1 MWPCQSSAARRSRLI
16 PLCLLILL
24 ALAAP
29 GLWSAPVQSQS
40 REQTLIVARNID
52 DYVTND
58 VSRQYEYTSQ
68 MIDESAYDTLVTVD
82 APDFTKIQPK
92 LAETWEIS
100 KDGLTYTFHLRKG
113 VKFSSGNP
121 LTAKD
126 VRFSFRRLSHLK
138 DNPSFFM
145 DSVKDVEAVNDT
157 TVKIILS
164 APDASFMAALAAVP
178 CGVVDSKT
186 VIAQGGTDAD
196 DAKDKDKATAWL
208 NEHSAGSGPYIL
220 TSFKKNEEAVLE
232 RNPNSW
238 APKPYFAR
246 IVFRHVKDGTT
257 QREMVERGDADVAH
271 DFDPDIVAKIA
282 PGAKIKV
289 LEGLSMNQVYMAL
302 NNNPQVSKEIA
313 DKRVRQAISYA
324 IDYDGIIKGLVRG
337 AAVRTPGMI
346 PLGLLGVDAGMA
358 RKQDAAKAK
367 QLLAEAGYANGFP
380 VKLSYWTAPLLGVP
394 AEPLAAKLQADLT
407 AVGIAVTL
415 DPKERSVGIAD
426 YRAGKPALMLATW
439 SPDYL
444 DPHPYADA
452 FYKKGG
458 AAAHRVA
465 YDDSKVTDLVGAG
478 DRELDPK
485 KRAEIYKDLTKTVLD
500 DVPFILLIQPKAYVG
515 LNPAIKGYAYHPIW
529 FVTLSKL
536 SR

>member
-1 MWPCQSSAARRSRLI
+1 MWSCQSSAARRSRLI
-16 PLCLLILL
+16 PLSLLILL

-29 GLWSAPVQSQS
+29 GLWSIPVQSQS
-40 REQTLIVARNID
+40 REQTLIIARNID

-58 VSRQYEYTSQ
+58 VSRQYEYTAQ

-121 LTAKD
+121 LTAND

-337 AAVRTPGMI
+337 AAVRTRPLMI
-346 PLGLLGVDAGMA
+346 P
-358 RKQDAAKAK
+358 
-367 QLLAEAGYANGFP
+367 
-380 VKLSYWTAPLLGVP
+380 S
-394 AEPLAAKLQADLT
+394 
-407 AVGIAVTL
+407 
-415 DPKERSVGIAD
+415 
-426 YRAGKPALMLATW
+426 
-439 SPDYL
+439 
-444 DPHPYADA
+444 
-452 FYKKGG
+452 
-458 AAAHRVA
+458 
-465 YDDSKVTDLVGAG
+465 
-478 DRELDPK
+478 
-485 KRAEIYKDLTKTVLD
+485 
-500 DVPFILLIQPKAYVG
+500 
-515 LNPAIKGYAYHPIW
+515 
-529 FVTLSKL
+529 
-536 SR
+536 